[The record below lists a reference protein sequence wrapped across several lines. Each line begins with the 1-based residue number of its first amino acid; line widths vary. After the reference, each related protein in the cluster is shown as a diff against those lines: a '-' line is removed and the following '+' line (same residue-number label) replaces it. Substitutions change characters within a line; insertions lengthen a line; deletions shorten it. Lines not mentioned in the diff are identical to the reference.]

1 MIKQKYN
8 KTFNVTFLSAAVLC
22 LNSTKQQRLK
32 MHLKAA
38 LGQQKNQKQKNFS
51 DLIHHH

>member
-1 MIKQKYN
+1 MFTESDRYSHN

-38 LGQQKNQKQKNFS
+38 LEERGNF
-51 DLIHHH
+51 LE